1 MLRKGGTTCHTY
13 CSLLSESALSLLHK
27 HRVWTW
33 RSSNWELS
41 LLLSQNWMATP
52 GPIEWIA
59 WTDFGL
65 WVIDPTTLCKSIVTV
80 NLGPPAPGTFYV
92 SYVQRIAGK
101 DRLVLIDIDK
111 SDGYLPASVHNI
123 TSPCY
128 PTK

>member
-1 MLRKGGTTCHTY
+1 VSYILLFAFGVGVVAPSQAQ
-13 CSLLSESALSLLHK
+13 SLDLAQF
-27 HRVWTW
+27 
-33 RSSNWELS
+33 ELGAIAPVVAE
-41 LLLSQNWMATP
+41 LDGDPRT
-52 GPIEWIA
+52 IEWIA

-128 PTK
+128 PMK